1 MGAFHEA
8 YTGRKVKGVGTDKMF
23 KQIPLPNWT
32 VSWDGI
38 GKLKFVKKF
47 FQSVT
52 LRHSYRSMYTIGGY
66 ANNLLFVDNDN
77 DGYSK

>member
-1 MGAFHEA
+1 L
-8 YTGRKVKGVGTDKMF
+8 KGVGTDKMF

-38 GKLKFVKKF
+38 GKLKFVKKY

-66 ANNLLFVDNDN
+66 ANNLLFVDR
-77 DGYSK
+77 